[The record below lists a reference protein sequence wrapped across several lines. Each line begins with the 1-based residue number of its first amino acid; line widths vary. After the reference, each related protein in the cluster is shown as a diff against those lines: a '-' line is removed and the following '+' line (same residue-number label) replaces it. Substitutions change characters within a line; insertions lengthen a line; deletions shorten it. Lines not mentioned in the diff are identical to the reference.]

1 MKIISPVFTLVLSI
15 VLSSCGGGSSKDGSL
30 LSKLFADTTFVSTQ
44 ATFAGVRN
52 DYTVTSSG
60 TTYTVVDHFGT
71 TGSTTIANAT
81 RLIFL
86 DVTINTLTAVSAA
99 KISAANLTTLIELY
113 VAFFNRVPDAD
124 GLNYWINQFSAG
136 QSLKSI
142 ADSFYGAG
150 IANAA
155 TTGYTA
161 NMTNADFINIVYKN
175 VLGRADGADAD
186 GLNYWT
192 GKLLDGTATR
202 GSLVIDIL
210 ASAHTYKGDKTYGY
224 VADLL
229 DNKSTVSKS
238 VAVDAGIN
246 FNTDP
251 ITKGILVAAAITS
264 TDMNAARSVIGLN
277 DLGFSASSIPAMNSV
292 ATRAV
297 ATFPSEIVIP
307 TTSSATIPP
316 VPANV
321 TVAPS
326 GANLKL
332 WIYDPRSPNAA
343 VVKPSIFYVTAGSS
357 VWKFTTGSAD
367 GTLFLTLAAGAYQFD
382 TVEPNSQTSLFSR
395 HRYFVTVSNSGAVSM
410 DGLTADSNGF
420 FAVTVDLVTTVPA
433 AVQQLRDK
441 LTALAKEPASTFKP
455 TSECQL
461 IDQITPNRSLSTD
474 LSAGFPKVRTRLP
487 SYGRIRTLII
497 PVDFSDQAG
506 IDNPVTAFTPI
517 ANNFRDF
524 YAKQSYGRV
533 AFDVDILPTWVRL
546 PFLST
551 KYNMG
556 SNVGAGDASGYR
568 KAIFDSISPLIDLSQ
583 YDAVYPLV
591 PKETPMSS
599 IGWGP
604 AITYP
609 IFTTTGYV
617 TNGASGGAD
626 MYLNTN
632 NGIIGGDWK
641 WMVHETGHAFGLYD
655 EDLNHASQ
663 TLGYWSVMAM
673 SWTNNAIEHNGW
685 DRYLQGWLADAQV
698 ACLPKKTIS
707 AAGTTIKISPLVR
720 QNAATKVIMVTLST
734 SKMLVMESRKNEGYD
749 NIKASNEGVLVYT
762 VDMTIGQ
769 LGGGYNTQRR
779 IGSTSATFE
788 DAALH
793 AGDAIVVDGVTVSVV
808 ATSSAGDTV
817 KISVK

>member
-433 AVQQLRDK
+433 AVQQLWR
-441 LTALAKEPASTFKP
+441 EPCSP
-455 TSECQL
+455 
-461 IDQITPNRSLSTD
+461 
-474 LSAGFPKVRTRLP
+474 
-487 SYGRIRTLII
+487 GRRAR
-497 PVDFSDQAG
+497 PER
-506 IDNPVTAFTPI
+506 P
-517 ANNFRDF
+517 RC
-524 YAKQSYGRV
+524 R
-533 AFDVDILPTWVRL
+533 
-546 PFLST
+546 
-551 KYNMG
+551 
-556 SNVGAGDASGYR
+556 
-568 KAIFDSISPLIDLSQ
+568 
-583 YDAVYPLV
+583 
-591 PKETPMSS
+591 
-599 IGWGP
+599 
-604 AITYP
+604 
-609 IFTTTGYV
+609 
-617 TNGASGGAD
+617 
-626 MYLNTN
+626 
-632 NGIIGGDWK
+632 
-641 WMVHETGHAFGLYD
+641 
-655 EDLNHASQ
+655 
-663 TLGYWSVMAM
+663 
-673 SWTNNAIEHNGW
+673 
-685 DRYLQGWLADAQV
+685 
-698 ACLPKKTIS
+698 
-707 AAGTTIKISPLVR
+707 
-720 QNAATKVIMVTLST
+720 
-734 SKMLVMESRKNEGYD
+734 
-749 NIKASNEGVLVYT
+749 
-762 VDMTIGQ
+762 
-769 LGGGYNTQRR
+769 
-779 IGSTSATFE
+779 
-788 DAALH
+788 
-793 AGDAIVVDGVTVSVV
+793 
-808 ATSSAGDTV
+808 
-817 KISVK
+817 